1 MSRSLPSLVL
11 FLFSLLYS
19 FSSFS
24 LFLLLCLSSKPALA
38 VPTSDELKVADR
50 LKSLQEM
57 AQSFNDLK
65 NEYINKYMAQIQG
78 SSGSVDVINNG
89 FSNEIVRNNQ
99 AKLDSENQRLRMSSE
114 PVDVCGNY
122 SLSSALNDLAC
133 ESLSALSESS
143 SQFIQDSQNHEL
155 VAKHAATHEVT
166 DMNTIAVSTLP
177 VIDRNSDVEKQ
188 AVQLQEQAYK
198 AMAHSLAQSIKT
210 DQVNLFNPLTNQ
222 AADDFGV
229 NEIKK
234 IQESYSK
241 SQLYRKIAVMVAQ
254 MNYADMLAYKHQ
266 LQNELAM
273 TMELLQQ
280 IDIQYP

>member
-1 MSRSLPSLVL
+1 VSRSLPSLVL
-11 FLFSLLYS
+11 FLFSS

-24 LFLLLCLSSKPALA
+24 LFLLLCLPSKPALA

-65 NEYINKYMAQIQG
+65 NEYINKYMVQIQG

-89 FSNEIVRNNQ
+89 FANHIVRNNQ
-99 AKLDSENQRLRMSSE
+99 ARLDSENQRLRMSSE

-133 ESLSALSESS
+133 ESLSALGKSS
-143 SQFIQDSQNHEL
+143 SQFIQNSQNHEL
-155 VAKHAATHEVT
+155 VAKNAATREVT
-166 DMNTIAVSTLP
+166 DINTIAVSTLP
-177 VIDRNSDVEKQ
+177 IIDCNSDVEQQ

-198 AMAHSLAQSIKT
+198 AMAHSLVQSIKT

-222 AADDFGV
+222 AADDFGA

-234 IQESYSK
+234 IQEGYSK
-241 SQLYRKIAVMVAQ
+241 SQLYRKIAVMLAQ
-254 MNYADMLAYKHQ
+254 MNDADMLAYKHQ

>member
-1 MSRSLPSLVL
+1 VSRSLPSLVL
-11 FLFSLLYS
+11 FLFSS

-24 LFLLLCLSSKPALA
+24 LFLLLCLPSKPALA

-65 NEYINKYMAQIQG
+65 NEYINKYMVQIQG

-89 FSNEIVRNNQ
+89 FANHIVRNNQ
-99 AKLDSENQRLRMSSE
+99 ARLDSENQRLRMSSE

-166 DMNTIAVSTLP
+166 DINTIAVSTLP
-177 VIDRNSDVEKQ
+177 IIDRNSDVEQQ

-198 AMAHSLAQSIKT
+198 AMARSLVQSIKT

-222 AADDFGV
+222 SADDFGA

-273 TMELLQQ
+273 AMQLLQK
-280 IDIQYP
+280 IDIQYQ

>member
-1 MSRSLPSLVL
+1 VNRSLTSLVL
-11 FLFSLLYS
+11 FLFFS

-38 VPTSDELKVADR
+38 VPTRDELKVADR

-57 AQSFNDLK
+57 AQAFNGLK
-65 NEYINKYMAQIQG
+65 NEYINKYRAQIQG

-166 DMNTIAVSTLP
+166 DINTIAVSTLP
-177 VIDRNSDVEKQ
+177 IIDRNSDVEQQ

-198 AMAHSLAQSIKT
+198 AMARSLVQSIKT

-222 AADDFGV
+222 SADDFGA

-273 TMELLQQ
+273 AMQLLQK
-280 IDIQYP
+280 IDIQYQ

>member
-1 MSRSLPSLVL
+1 MNRSLPSLVL
-11 FLFSLLYS
+11 FLFFS

-38 VPTSDELKVADR
+38 VPTRDELKVADR

-57 AQSFNDLK
+57 AQAFNGLK
-65 NEYINKYMAQIQG
+65 NEYINKYRAQIQG

-133 ESLSALSESS
+133 ESLSALGKSS
-143 SQFIQDSQNHEL
+143 SQFIQNSQNHEL
-155 VAKHAATHEVT
+155 VAKNAATHEVT

-177 VIDRNSDVEKQ
+177 VIDRNSDVEQQ

-222 AADDFGV
+222 AADDFGAK
-229 NEIKK
+229 EIKK
-234 IQESYSK
+234 IQEIYSK

-273 TMELLQQ
+273 AMQLLQQ
-280 IDIQYP
+280 MDIQYQ

>member
-11 FLFSLLYS
+11 FLFSS

-24 LFLLLCLSSKPALA
+24 LFLLLCLPSKPALA

-65 NEYINKYMAQIQG
+65 NEYINKYMVQIQG

-89 FSNEIVRNNQ
+89 FANHIVRNNQ
-99 AKLDSENQRLRMSSE
+99 ARLDSENQRLRMSSE

-166 DMNTIAVSTLP
+166 DINTIAVSTLP
-177 VIDRNSDVEKQ
+177 IIDRNSDVEQQ

-198 AMAHSLAQSIKT
+198 AMARSLVQSIKT

-222 AADDFGV
+222 SADDFGA

-273 TMELLQQ
+273 AMQLLQK
-280 IDIQYP
+280 IDIQYQ